1 MQRFE
6 DESEDL
12 LRTVLKPNE
21 YARVQAKRAFR
32 KRVRLSGRRPLN

>member
-6 DESEDL
+6 DDSDDL
-12 LRTVLKPNE
+12 LRTVLKANE
-21 YARVQAKRAFR
+21 YARVQAKRIAR